1 MLKHRDREG
10 RRIYL
15 CKLGKSSLSRK
26 LKHRSD
32 IIVEATNTRLLRIP
46 ADYIK
51 APDMYQVSKLDDI
64 WFEAVLNEPQTYRKG
79 VAVLMDVKGYDY
91 QYIYPHFR
99 WFHEIIN

>member
-1 MLKHRDREG
+1 M
-10 RRIYL
+10 
-15 CKLGKSSLSRK
+15 SRK
-26 LKHRSD
+26 LKHRSE

-91 QYIYPHFR
+91 QFIHPHFR